1 MNGTRAKAGT
11 RVGPRLGPLL
21 SVAALLAAT
30 ALPVSLSGCAPLVV
44 AGATYTAAVVYDR
57 RSADVVLDDEVIE
70 LQAKDAF
77 LSNPD
82 FRKHSNLSATSYAHT
97 VLITGQADSA
107 EIADRYAHVVAQ
119 LPKVKQVYNEAEI
132 GPNIGFKQ
140 ASKDVAITSRAK
152 LAIQS
157 IKLPGFDTLRVKVI
171 TENGVV
177 YLMGLVTPEE
187 ADATAE
193 KVRRIPGVQRVVKV
207 FEYIEP
213 NRSTSDTGAA

>member
-1 MNGTRAKAGT
+1 MLYLPIKVRPLAFSALIPALIPALAVAT
-11 RVGPRLGPLL
+11 LL
-21 SVAALLAAT
+21 ST
-30 ALPVSLSGCAPLVV
+30 TLSGCAPMVV
-44 AGATYTAAVVYDR
+44 AGAAYGAAVVYDR

-70 LQAKDAF
+70 LQAKDAYVK
-77 LSNPD
+77 NPD
-82 FRKHSNLSATSYAHT
+82 LSKHSNLRATSYAHT
-97 VLITGQADSA
+97 VLITGQAETA
-107 EIADRYAHVVAQ
+107 QIADRYARVIAQ

-132 GPNIGFKQ
+132 GPNVGLGQ
-140 ASKDVAITSRAK
+140 VSKDTMLTSRAK

-157 IKLPGFDTLRVKVI
+157 VDVPGFDTLRVKVI

-187 ADATAE
+187 ADAAAE

-213 NRSTSDTGAA
+213 ERAGTDTA